1 MIRGSLKAVLLV
13 AVSSCFVQS
22 SIAAAEVEP
31 NNLAEC
37 IKVLKQTLPP
47 GTITTL
53 KTGQED
59 AVSEL
64 HYSVG
69 AWVRNKWIRGKS
81 NSPLVKSFAK
91 MGLTNPDD
99 ISSIIMT
106 SLWRDLH
113 SQPWKVEKQVNAIK
127 EYNFHNAPQ
136 VTVRRMIPEKMWT
149 QQVETV
155 DGKKFQLSDYKN
167 KCLVILIS
175 FYDSHSI
182 DAINYLKSMKSK
194 FSNKDFAVVAYL
206 FDSNSVQ
213 AKKFVEQTKPGFPFI
228 ADRNYISKDVQGPLI
243 MPGGMSL
250 PVTIIVGRDGYTI
263 TRFNNWDPQF
273 VPLATKEIEKAISKK

>member
-1 MIRGSLKAVLLV
+1 MVRWSFKSVLLL
-13 AVSSCFVQS
+13 AMTSCFAQ
-22 SIAAAEVEP
+22 IALAAAEVDP
-31 NNLAEC
+31 SNLVEC
-37 IKVLKQTLPP
+37 IKVLKQTLPAA
-47 GTITTL
+47 TINTL

-59 AVSEL
+59 AVSEI

-69 AWVRNKWIRGKS
+69 SWVRNKWIRGKT

-113 SQPWKVEKQVNAIK
+113 SQPWKVENQVNAIK
-127 EYNFHNAPQ
+127 EYNFYNAPQ
-136 VTVRRMIPEKMWT
+136 VTVRKMIPEKMWT
-149 QQVETV
+149 QQLETV
-155 DGKKFQLSDYKN
+155 DGNKFQLSDYKN

-206 FDSNSVQ
+206 FDSNGGQ
-213 AKKFVEQTKPGFPFI
+213 AKKFIEQTKPSFPFI
-228 ADRNYISKDVQGPLI
+228 ADKNYISKDVQGPLI

-250 PVTIIVGRDGYTI
+250 PVTIIVGKDGYTI
-263 TRFNNWDPQF
+263 TRFNNWYPEF
-273 VPLATKEIEKAISKK
+273 VSLATKEIEKAISKK